1 MRLNQLEERVGDRIE
16 IEWKSFLLRAEP
28 KTGDRKKFVEYTK
41 SWLNPA
47 AQEPDAEFQVW
58 ASDAPQPTSS
68 IPAQVAWRVL
78 QQSVPDLAEAYHWR
92 LLTAYFSEN
101 RDISDGEVL
110 VALAVEVGADETE
123 FRSALL
129 EHGDAWTQAVIDE
142 HNSAIQNGVTAVP
155 TVVFADVFPIPG
167 AQPTE
172 TYERIL
178 EKLEAKRV

>member
-1 MRLNQLEERVGDRIE
+1 MRLHQLEERVGDRIS

-28 KTGDRKKFVEYTK
+28 KTGDREKILEYTK

-58 ASDAPQPTSS
+58 ASDASQPTSS
-68 IPAQVAWRVL
+68 IPAQVAWRIV
-78 QQSVPDLAEAYHWR
+78 QDMQPDLAEAYHWR
-92 LLTAYFSEN
+92 LLRAYFSEN
-101 RDISDGEVL
+101 RNISDGEEL
-110 VALAVEVGADETE
+110 VALAVEVGVDEDR
-123 FRSALL
+123 FRQAAA
-129 EHGDAWTQAVIDE
+129 EQGDSWAQAVIDE

-167 AQPTE
+167 AQPVE

-178 EKLEAKRV
+178 EKLEAKQV